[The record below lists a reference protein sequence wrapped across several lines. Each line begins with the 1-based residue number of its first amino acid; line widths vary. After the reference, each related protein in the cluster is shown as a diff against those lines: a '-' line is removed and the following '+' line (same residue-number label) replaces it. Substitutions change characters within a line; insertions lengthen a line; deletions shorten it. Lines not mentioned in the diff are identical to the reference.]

1 MRGELFRTGSPPEQA
16 FRSFKNEGLFPAYIY
31 TSIFEH
37 MQNTADNSLLCADC
51 GINMRR
57 KRPIMEKY
65 VEKFSKGC
73 KIKLGI
79 PLHF

>member
-1 MRGELFRTGSPPEQA
+1 
-16 FRSFKNEGLFPAYIY
+16 
-31 TSIFEH
+31 
-37 MQNTADNSLLCADC
+37 MQNTADNPLLCADC

-79 PLHF
+79 PLHFKEIGIIRQITIIHWI